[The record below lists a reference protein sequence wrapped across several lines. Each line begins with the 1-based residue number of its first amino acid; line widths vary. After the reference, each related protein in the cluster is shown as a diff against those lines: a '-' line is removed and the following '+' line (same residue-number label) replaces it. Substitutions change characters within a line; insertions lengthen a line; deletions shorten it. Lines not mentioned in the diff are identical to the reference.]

1 MKGVFFLFKYLKK
14 YLLLIIFFIL
24 FSFILS
30 LFYIA
35 IPLITGTFIDD
46 ILRQPEKES
55 IMEVV
60 FLLGIIAV
68 LQIIISY
75 LSSIMSA
82 KLITSVSYDL
92 EVDIFAHLQECSLK
106 TVKKTDSSYTTQR
119 IISDSN
125 SIISL
130 TVSLCSGLLSNLIIF
145 ISCCMFFFY

>member
-1 MKGVFFLFKYLKK
+1 MLFKYLKK

-46 ILRQPEKES
+46 ILRQTEKES

-92 EVDIFAHLQECSLK
+92 EVDIFVHLQECSLK
-106 TVKKTDSSYTTQR
+106 TVKKR
-119 IISDSN
+119 I
-125 SIISL
+125 
-130 TVSLCSGLLSNLIIF
+130 VLILRKE
-145 ISCCMFFFY
+145 

>member
-1 MKGVFFLFKYLKK
+1 M
-14 YLLLIIFFIL
+14 LIIFFIL

-106 TVKKTDSSYTTQR
+106 TVKKTNNSYTTQR
-119 IISDSN
+119 IISD
-125 SIISL
+125 
-130 TVSLCSGLLSNLIIF
+130 
-145 ISCCMFFFY
+145 

>member
-1 MKGVFFLFKYLKK
+1 M
-14 YLLLIIFFIL
+14 LIIFFIL

-60 FLLGIIAV
+60 FLLRIIVV
-68 LQIIISY
+68 LQIIILY

-106 TVKKTDSSYTTQR
+106 TIKKTDNSYTTQR

-125 SIISL
+125 SICAFRRK
-130 TVSLCSGLLSNLIIF
+130 VEAVLIKRNR
-145 ISCCMFFFY
+145 

>member
-1 MKGVFFLFKYLKK
+1 M
-14 YLLLIIFFIL
+14 LIIFFIL

-60 FLLGIIAV
+60 FLLRIIVV
-68 LQIIISY
+68 LQIIILY

-106 TVKKTDSSYTTQR
+106 TVKKTDNSYTTQR

-125 SIISL
+125 SICAFRRK
-130 TVSLCSGLLSNLIIF
+130 VEAVLIKRNR
-145 ISCCMFFFY
+145 

>member
-1 MKGVFFLFKYLKK
+1 MLFKYLKK

-106 TVKKTDSSYTTQR
+106 TVKKTDNSYTTQR

-125 SIISL
+125 SICAFRRK
-130 TVSLCSGLLSNLIIF
+130 VEAVLIKRNR
-145 ISCCMFFFY
+145 